1 MRRHAIS
8 RKALPMPSHA
18 LRPRAVPILVLLV
31 ALLAPGVAHAADTI
45 VVGLRPG
52 ALAATA
58 LAAAGGV
65 QVGAV
70 PRLRVVVVHVA
81 PGRPSAALR
90 ALRRSR
96 AVRYAEPLHRLQALA
111 EVAPDPGRPQQWG
124 LDAIGADAA
133 WAVTRGAGV
142 VVAVVD
148 TGVALAPDLAGRLLP
163 GWNVIARSDDATDDN
178 GHGTHVAGTV
188 AEVAGNGL
196 AESGV
201 APEASILPVK
211 VLDSTGV
218 GSDVD
223 VAAGIVWAADH
234 GSRIVNLSLGG
245 SEASTVLADG
255 VTYAR
260 SKGVLIVAAA
270 GNDGGTV
277 GVPARL
283 GGVIAVGAIDA
294 NRVRAPFSAGGRALD
309 LVAPGVGILQ
319 QTLDGV
325 GGFADRSW
333 SGTSMASPQVAGV
346 AALAL
351 AAGRAKTA
359 AGVARLLTR
368 TALDLGAPG
377 RDPAYGA
384 GLVRA
389 DAALGVA
396 VP

>member
-1 MRRHAIS
+1 MPPPNPRR
-8 RKALPMPSHA
+8 L
-18 LRPRAVPILVLLV
+18 VPALV
-31 ALLAPGVAHAADTI
+31 ALVFLLVPGAARAGDAI
-45 VVGLRPG
+45 AVGLRPG
-52 ALAATA
+52 ALSATA
-58 LAAAGGV
+58 LDAADAVQIGG
-65 QVGAV
+65 V
-70 PRLRVVVVHVA
+70 PRLRVVVVQVA
-81 PGRPSAALR
+81 PAHRAAALR

-96 AVRYAEPLHRLQALA
+96 AVRFAEPVRRLRALDLA
-111 EVAPDPGRPQQWG
+111 TPDPGRAQQWG
-124 LDAIGADAA
+124 LDAIGVAAA

-148 TGVALAPDLAGRLLP
+148 TGVATTPDLAGRLLP
-163 GWNVIARSDDATDDN
+163 GWNVIARSDDAVDDN

-188 AEVAGNGL
+188 AEVEGNGL

-211 VLDSTGV
+211 VLDATGS

-234 GSRIVNLSLGG
+234 GARIVNLSLGG
-245 SEASTVLADG
+245 SEPSTVLADA
-255 VTYAR
+255 VAYAR
-260 SKGVLIVAAA
+260 GKGVLIVAAA

-283 GGVIAVGAIDA
+283 AGVLAVGAVDSGG
-294 NRVRAPFSAGGRALD
+294 VRAPFSAGGRALD
-309 LVAPGVGILQ
+309 LVAPGVDILQ

-325 GGFADRSW
+325 GGYADRSW
-333 SGTSMASPQVAGV
+333 SGTSMASPHVAGV

-351 AAGRAKTA
+351 AAGRATTA
-359 AGVARLLTR
+359 TGVSRLLTR
-368 TALDLGAPG
+368 TARDLGVPG
-377 RDPAYGA
+377 RDVAYGA

>member
-1 MRRHAIS
+1 MPHRPHRRRS
-8 RKALPMPSHA
+8 LPV
-18 LRPRAVPILVLLV
+18 LILLLGLLV
-31 ALLAPGVAHAADTI
+31 PGVAQAADTI

-58 LAAAGGV
+58 LDAADAV

-81 PGRPSAALR
+81 PAHGSAALR

-96 AVRYAEPLHRLQALA
+96 AVRYAEPLRRLQALA
-111 EVAPDPGRPQQWG
+111 DGVPDPGRAQQWG

-148 TGVALAPDLAGRLLP
+148 TGVAPAPDLDGRLLP
-163 GWNVIARSDDATDDN
+163 GWNVLARSENAADDN

-188 AEVAGNGL
+188 AEVGGNGL

-211 VLDSTGV
+211 VLDSTGA
-218 GSDVD
+218 GSDAD

-234 GSRIVNLSLGG
+234 DARIINLSLGG
-245 SEASTVLADG
+245 SQPSTVLADG
-255 VTYAR
+255 VAYAR
-260 SKGVLIVAAA
+260 TRGVLIVAAA
-270 GNDGGTV
+270 GNDGGAV

-283 GGVIAVGAIDA
+283 AGVVAVGAVDST
-294 NRVRAPFSAGGRALD
+294 RVRAPFSAGGRALD
-309 LVAPGVGILQ
+309 LVAPGVDILQ

-325 GGFADRSW
+325 GGYADRSW

-359 AGVARLLTR
+359 AGLARLLTR
-368 TALDLGAPG
+368 TALDLGVPG

-389 DAALGVA
+389 DAALGVP